1 MSGIALFVPDQ
12 EMYQQ
17 AQSLIR
23 SLDNHHIAMV
33 KVITTKDIV
42 SEARKAAGQGINIII
57 ARGRQAM
64 EIQNNTG
71 ITVTNIIITAQE
83 LGLLIRKAKK
93 MIDKEHITVGLFG
106 WGDMFCDTTHFDQLY
121 NITLKRYNL
130 QEHKEWRNT
139 ILNAV
144 GDELDI
150 IIGGKATM
158 ECANQIGIPSLYLSG
173 TSESLAVAIRAAESL
188 YHMSEIEKHNY
199 AQFSTVLDSSSNGI
213 IKLST
218 SGRVLIMNRIMEE
231 ITGQNSDRLIGMSID
246 KAFPGISPKN
256 IMNVLN
262 GQSDNYSTLLTYQNQ
277 ELVLIVEPIIVDGS
291 IAGAIMSFN
300 RLRRLSAADNRLVSK
315 QLVNGYIA
323 YNSFDNVSQNQKGLH
338 DVIELAKLY
347 ALSSSPM
354 LIQSL
359 SGPEL
364 DMIAQGIHNY
374 SMRRN
379 GPFIMLNM
387 AGLTEEQQ
395 IKTLFGDPAG
405 KDPGAILSA
414 DKGTLV
420 LQGIDKLTLP
430 NQYNF
435 TKAIRSKR
443 LSPDNNLA
451 NAKIFDT
458 RIIACTAKNLTELR
472 SQFQFRSDLYFTLNS
487 LRLKIPNLNERPE
500 DVAYLLET
508 YTKQFMQQYSRYH
521 VLTAR
526 ARQVLLDYPWEGN
539 SIQLQSFCER
549 MILTVQNRSITEDYV
564 LALLEELYHQDTD
577 IGRVPLEYES
587 VADLPPDDS
596 LPPMQDLIY
605 RTLKKYNGNRKLTAR
620 ELQISTTTLWR
631 KMKLFGLNDL

>member
-12 EMYQQ
+12 EMHAQ
-17 AQSLIR
+17 AVSL
-23 SLDNHHIAMV
+23 LKNMDNNHVSIV
-33 KVITTKDIV
+33 KVITVKDAV
-42 SEARKAAGQGINIII
+42 SEARNAAAQGVNIII

-64 EIQNNTG
+64 EIQNNTAV
-71 ITVTNIIITAQE
+71 TVTNITITAQE

-93 MIDKEHITVGLFG
+93 MIAKEQITVGLFG
-106 WGDMFCDTTHFDQLY
+106 WGDMFCDTTHFEELY

-130 QEHKEWRNT
+130 QEHKEWRNI
-139 ILNAV
+139 ILAAADDN
-144 GDELDI
+144 LDI

-173 TSESLAVAIRAAESL
+173 TSESLSVAIRAAESL
-188 YHMSEIEKHNY
+188 YQMSEIEKHNY

-218 SGRVLIMNRIMEE
+218 SGRILIMNRIMEE
-231 ITGQNSDRLIGMSID
+231 ITGQNSDRLIGMSIE
-246 KAFPGISPKN
+246 KAFPGINAKN
-256 IMNVLN
+256 IISVLN
-262 GQSDNYSTLLTYQNQ
+262 GQSGNYSTLLSYQNQ
-277 ELVLIVEPIIVDGS
+277 ELVLIVEPIVVEQTIT
-291 IAGAIMSFN
+291 GAIMSFN
-300 RLRRLSAADNRLVSK
+300 RLRRVSAADNRLVSR
-315 QLVNGYIA
+315 QFTGGYIA
-323 YNSFDNVSQNQKGLH
+323 YNTFEHISQNQKGLR
-338 DVIELAKLY
+338 DIIELAKLY

-364 DMIAQGIHNY
+364 DMIAQGIHNH

-395 IKTLFGDPAG
+395 TKTLFGDPAK

-420 LQGIDKLTLP
+420 LQGIDKLTMP

-435 TKAIRSKR
+435 TKAIRSRR

-451 NAKIFDT
+451 NAVIFDT
-458 RIIACTAKNLTELR
+458 RIIACTAKNLTRLR
-472 SQFQFRSDLYFTLNS
+472 SQFRFRSDLYFILNS
-487 LRLKIPNLNERPE
+487 LRLRIPSLKERPE
-500 DVAYLLET
+500 DAAYLLDT
-508 YTKQFMQQYSRYH
+508 YIKQFMQQYSRYH
-521 VLTAR
+521 VLTPR

-549 MILTVQNRSITEDYV
+549 MILTVQSRNITEDYV
-564 LALLEELYHQDTD
+564 VSLLHELYPQYDD
-577 IGRVPLEYES
+577 IPPSDVPPEFDLEPE
-587 VADLPPDDS
+587 ADETLS
-596 LPPMQDLIY
+596 PMHDLIY
-605 RTLKKYNGNRKLTAR
+605 RTLKKHSGNRKLTAQ

-631 KMKLFGLNDL
+631 KMKQYGLMDL